1 VFKRHSQVFVL
12 LKEIVM
18 QPNSPPPNR
27 PLPSRPLPPTPVPLN
42 DYTKLL
48 RDRPLDLFRKYSVS
62 PPDGAV
68 GDAKLDALGSLR
80 RNRVLPLASR
90 STIPTDGMFS
100 RFFKEDMGPTGEGFT
115 HGVVGKKIAWIRIV
129 DDPSRHGA
137 VTFEAIIPG
146 GSDTIP
152 AGHLPVW
159 FLPWESRYLVE
170 MTIPPRQGEEDNDPN
185 DPKIFFTAGINGC
198 SVFVR
203 GDPRSPTITHAGISQ
218 GQTPYGN
225 DPASFWR
232 DLLTSNLAGQN
243 IHAGKTWE
251 VNNTD
256 YINQTGVSGGAQTAN
271 TDEYLKWLKTLP
283 SGPITVSHV
292 VPWGCVFGIRYG
304 RLWSFYLQENA
315 VIHTYKIVAKYSTEQ
330 VTETKK
336 VLGPITRQ
344 VTKDVGI
351 RKLVKLE
358 STVNRPVKVRD
369 FFPGT
374 GRPGVNFIDTWQK
387 W

>member
-1 VFKRHSQVFVL
+1 
-12 LKEIVM
+12 M
-18 QPNSPPPNR
+18 PPDPR
-27 PLPSRPLPPTPVPLN
+27 PLPTPPVPLN

-48 RDRPLDLFRKYSVS
+48 RDRPLDLFRKYAVS

-68 GDAKLDALGSLR
+68 GDAKMDALGSMR

-90 STIPTDGMFS
+90 AKISTDGMFS
-100 RFFKEDMGPTGEGFT
+100 RFFKPGMGPTGEGFT
-115 HGVVGKKIAWIRIV
+115 HGVVGTKIAWIKIV
-129 DDPSRHGA
+129 DDLSRIGA
-137 VTFEAIIPG
+137 LTFEAIVPSG
-146 GSDTIP
+146 VDTIP

-159 FLPWESRYLVE
+159 FLPWESRHLVE
-170 MTIPPRQGEEDNDPN
+170 MTIPPRQSEEDDDPN

-225 DPASFWR
+225 NPADFWR
-232 DLLTSNLAGQN
+232 DLLTSNLAGQQ
-243 IHAGKTWE
+243 IHVGKTWE

-271 TDEYLKWLKTLP
+271 TDAYMRWLKTLP
-283 SGPITVSHV
+283 SGPIMVSHV

-315 VIHTYKIVAKYSTEQ
+315 VIHTYKIVAKYETVS
-330 VTETKK
+330 VTDTKK
-336 VLGPITRQ
+336 VFGVFNKN
-344 VTKDVGI
+344 VTQDVTT

-358 STVNRPVKVRD
+358 STVNRPVIVSD
-369 FFPGT
+369 FFPGS
-374 GRPGVNFIDTWQK
+374 GRKSVNFIDQWQK